1 VSVINAKTRAAVPAE
16 PRWRRRKDER
26 PAEII
31 AAALASFAERGFA
44 ATRLDDIA
52 RRAGVT
58 RGTLYLYFASKE
70 ELFKAVVRQRLLPV
84 LEHGEQMMAM
94 AGDISTPV
102 LLARLIEAF
111 PDMVIGTPISAIP
124 KLVISEAGNFPDLAR
139 FYLDEVI
146 GRGRRLLKAV
156 IARGVARG
164 EFRAVPDDAFFL
176 VVAPMLLTMLWQHSL
191 GRYDKGMLDPRH
203 LARTHADLLLHGL
216 MKPEARLKQEMQ

>member
-1 VSVINAKTRAAVPAE
+1 VSVINAKSRAA

-58 RGTLYLYFASKE
+58 RGTLYLYFPNKE
-70 ELFKAVVRQRLLPV
+70 ELFKAVVRQRLVPV

-94 AGDISTPV
+94 AGDLPTPA
-102 LLARLIEAF
+102 LLGKLIEAF
-111 PDMVIGTPISAIP
+111 PDLVINTPISAIP
-124 KLVISEAGNFPDLAR
+124 KLVIAEAGNFPDLAR

-146 GRGRRLLKAV
+146 GRGRRLIKAL

-164 EFRAVPDDAFFL
+164 EFRPVADDAFFC
-176 VVAPMLLTMLWQHSL
+176 VIAPMLLTMLWQHSL
-191 GRYDKGMLDPRH
+191 GRYDKGALDPRR
-203 LARTHADLLLHGL
+203 LARTHADILLHGL
-216 MKPEARLKQEMQ
+216 ARPRAG